1 MIDFVENGTPDAGYV
16 YFVIE
21 CEDTYKV
28 KITANY
34 RSLSEL
40 SLDKDLYLQI
50 GCSSIDIVRTFHR
63 RCLLCVDDDG
73 CAKHLPI
80 NPIATALYPCVNPIL
95 GTVVLGSSEWLPS
108 QEPDIYAFPVLE
120 GRFFLNSLVNLAK
133 KCGF

>member
-1 MIDFVENGTPDAGYV
+1 MIDFIENGPSDAGYV
-16 YFVIE
+16 YFVVE

-34 RSLSEL
+34 RPSPEL
-40 SLDKDLYLQI
+40 NIDKDLYQQI
-50 GCSSIDIVRTFHR
+50 GYSSIDIVRTFHR

-73 CAKHLPI
+73 YAKHLSI

-95 GTVVLGSSEWLPS
+95 GTVVLGSSEWLPF

-120 GRFFLNSLVNLAK
+120 GQVFLNSLVNLAK
-133 KCGF
+133 IHGF